1 MRNAEFRVP
10 DIRCL
15 VCGLATMLLAS
26 TAEAQ
31 SKAPLSVVFGSEPR
45 SLDPSIDTNGLTL
58 PVTNTVVQT
67 LARTSPSLAITP
79 LLALSWQPVAP
90 DKWQIKLR
98 PDVKFQDGEPM
109 NADAVAYSVEV
120 FQKTVGTARGMFS
133 FIKGTEKVDE
143 LTINIVTNGPV
154 SILPSS
160 LPFLYVFPP
169 DYYRKVSPDGFGK
182 SPVGT
187 GPWKFKS
194 WTRGGAEIVV
204 ES

>member
-1 MRNAEFRVP
+1 
-10 DIRCL
+10 
-15 VCGLATMLLAS
+15 
-26 TAEAQ
+26 
-31 SKAPLSVVFGSEPR
+31 
-45 SLDPSIDTNGLTL
+45 
-58 PVTNTVVQT
+58 
-67 LARTSPSLAITP
+67 
-79 LLALSWQPVAP
+79 
-90 DKWQIKLR
+90 
-98 PDVKFQDGEPM
+98 M

-120 FQKTVGTARGMFS
+120 FEKTVGTARGMFS

-169 DYYRKVSPDGFGK
+169 DYYRTVSPDGFGK

-194 WTRGGAEIVV
+194 WTRGVEIVV
-204 ES
+204 EPNSAYWGSAPEFGEIHFHFAPDASTRYWPNC